1 MSVAVRCENMENSMP
16 PPPLPPQR
24 RPPPPVNRPYKRRAL
39 FQITKVR
46 DYNIRRRRYPSAA
59 AGRRAPVTT
68 LSDDDAAARHFEQT
82 QLIFFTI
89 DTYLFC
95 KFIFN
100 WGFLFIR
107 PHKSPRSSLS
117 TSASRNQIYYGLS
130 VCLSIISITVITFT
144 RQHVNLTKTSIVSV
158 SGQPHIIII
167 VTHCTTIV
175 TLINLFL
182 SITI

>member
-46 DYNIRRRRYPSAA
+46 DYNIRGRRYPSAA
-59 AGRRAPVTT
+59 AGRGAPVTT

-89 DTYLFC
+89 DTYFANLFSIEDFFLSVHTSLLARPC
-95 KFIFN
+95 LRLHHEIRFI
-100 WGFLFIR
+100 
-107 PHKSPRSSLS
+107 
-117 TSASRNQIYYGLS
+117 TSCPS
-130 VCLSIISITVITFT
+130 VCL
-144 RQHVNLTKTSIVSV
+144 LY
-158 SGQPHIIII
+158 
-167 VTHCTTIV
+167 
-175 TLINLFL
+175 LLLL
-182 SITI
+182 SRLHGNMCI